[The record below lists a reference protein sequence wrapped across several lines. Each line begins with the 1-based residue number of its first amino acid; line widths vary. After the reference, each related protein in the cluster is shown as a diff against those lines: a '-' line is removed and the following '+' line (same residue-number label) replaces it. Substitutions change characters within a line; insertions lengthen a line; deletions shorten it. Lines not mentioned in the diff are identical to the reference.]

1 MAGNKRTHVQPK
13 LEPRETPPQNQKSA
27 VPVSDTARNIEPYKN
42 FWQYKFLTNGMVM
55 VPTVDVKTGGVKN
68 PILRVRTERG
78 DTIVERKWPVKE
90 GENQFDS
97 FAVDAGN
104 FVQVCS
110 LHPLEEVRIS
120 FLFREG

>member
-1 MAGNKRTHVQPK
+1 MAGNKRTRVQPK
-13 LEPRETPPQNQKSA
+13 LEPRETPPQIVKSA
-27 VPVSDTARNIEPYKN
+27 VPVSHTAENIEPYKN
-42 FWQYKFLTNGMVM
+42 FWQHKFIVNGLVIS
-55 VPTVDVKTGGVKN
+55 PTVDVKTGGVKN

-78 DTIVERKWPVKE
+78 DTIVERKWPVRE

-97 FAVDAGN
+97 FTVDAGN

-110 LHPLEEVRIS
+110 LHSLEEVRIS

>member
-1 MAGNKRTHVQPK
+1 MAGNKRIRVQPSQK
-13 LEPRETPPQNQKSA
+13 PREMPPQNQKSA
-27 VPVSDTARNIEPYKN
+27 VPISYTAENIEPYKN
-42 FWQYKFLTNGMVM
+42 FWQHKFIESGLVIS
-55 VPTVDVKTGGVKN
+55 PTVDVKTGGVKN

-78 DTIVERKWPVKE
+78 DTIVERKWPIRE
-90 GENQFDS
+90 GENKFDS